1 MYFGMVIWN
10 TGYVLWNSTD
20 RSYLLLIHINEFRG
34 WLFLFLGVYT
44 SFCVDV
50 VEENIFSAQ
59 IGGKNMMC
67 LSLYFIYPYS

>member
-34 WLFLFLGVYT
+34 WLFLFLGAYT

-50 VEENIFSAQ
+50 VEKNFSAQ
-59 IGGKNMMC
+59 IGGKNDV
-67 LSLYFIYPYS
+67 FILIFYIPL